1 MKTIKTYVWM
11 VYGIILAGTLVTHG
25 DDANGEYV
33 SLKGAKRFDVA
44 YDLRNANPNQ
54 AALFLRLIHEGL
66 KDDSVRKVTGTPHAA
81 IVING
86 TAVRL
91 IGESD
96 VVYTE
101 EEKVL
106 IKEIDARIKVMAKD
120 GIRIEVC
127 LMAAKIFNVDAATFP
142 SDVKPV
148 ENAWISLV
156 GYQGK
161 GYSLIPVF

>member
-1 MKTIKTYVWM
+1 MKMIKTYVWM
-11 VYGIILAGTLVTHG
+11 VSGIMLAGTLVTHG
-25 DDANGEYV
+25 DDAKDEYA
-33 SLKGAKRFDVA
+33 SLEGAKRFDVA
-44 YDLRNANPNQ
+44 YDLRNANPKQ
-54 AALFLRLIHEGL
+54 AALFLRLIHEGFH
-66 KDDSVRKVTGTPHAA
+66 DDSVRKVTDTPHAA

-96 VVYTE
+96 TAYTK
-101 EEKVL
+101 EEKLL
-106 IKEIDARIKVMAKD
+106 ITEIDARIKAMAKD

-127 LMAAKIFNVDAATFP
+127 LMAAKIFKVDAATFP

>member
-1 MKTIKTYVWM
+1 
-11 VYGIILAGTLVTHG
+11 
-25 DDANGEYV
+25 
-33 SLKGAKRFDVA
+33 
-44 YDLRNANPNQ
+44 
-54 AALFLRLIHEGL
+54 LIHEGFN
-66 KDDSVRKVTGTPHAA
+66 DDSVQKVTGTPRAV

-96 VVYTE
+96 TLYTE

-106 IKEIDARIKVMAKD
+106 IKEIDARIKAMAKD
-120 GIRIEVC
+120 GIRIEGC
-127 LMAAKIFNVDAATFP
+127 LMAARIFNVDAATFP

>member
-1 MKTIKTYVWM
+1 M
-11 VYGIILAGTLVTHG
+11 LAGIPVVQG
-25 DDANGEYV
+25 DGAMREYV
-33 SLKGAKRFDVA
+33 SLKGAKRFDVV
-44 YDLRNANPNQ
+44 YDMRNANPKQ

-66 KDDSVRKVTGTPHAA
+66 KDDSVQKVTGAPRAV

-86 TAVRL
+86 TAVRW
-91 IGESD
+91 IGEGD
-96 VVYTE
+96 AVYTE

-106 IKEIDARIKVMAKD
+106 IREIDARVKAMAKD
-120 GIRIEVC
+120 GVRFEGC
-127 LMAAKIFNVDAATFP
+127 LMAAKIFKVDATTFP

-156 GYQGK
+156 GYQEK